1 MLGYQNYSSLFST
14 FSQFSPCPATFY
26 EPLRKK
32 RILREIPGRILQI
45 A

>member
-26 EPLRKK
+26 ELRKK